1 MHLILLALAATP
13 ALAQPAVMPAGIGER
28 PAAIQLA
35 ALDRRDRRRANRRVW
50 RGRDGRYRCERD
62 DGTEGLVIGALGGGI
77 LGHEVAGEN
86 DETEGTIIG
95 GVAGALIGREID
107 RDVDCR

>member
-1 MHLILLALAATP
+1 MNILLLALAATP
-13 ALAQPAVMPAGIGER
+13 SLAQPVMLPAGIAER
-28 PAAIQLA
+28 PGAVQFAM
-35 ALDRRDRRRANRRVW
+35 LDRRDRRRANRRVW

-77 LGHEVAGEN
+77 LGHEIAGEN

-95 GVAGALIGREID
+95 GVAGALLGRELD